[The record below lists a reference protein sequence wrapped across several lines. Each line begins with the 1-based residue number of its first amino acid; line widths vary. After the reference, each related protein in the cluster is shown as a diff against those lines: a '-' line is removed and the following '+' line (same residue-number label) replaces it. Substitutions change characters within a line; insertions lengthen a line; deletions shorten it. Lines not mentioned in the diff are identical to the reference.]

1 MRWLAAAALPI
12 TACVPHPPLA
22 DEPKGKCSTAGLA
35 DLIGKAATVAL
46 ANEARER
53 AGAATV
59 RKVVVVDKLHD
70 DAVTRA
76 DHALFPGV
84 KDFIV
89 GYGMDDAG
97 RYRALPYIGQVTS

>member
-59 RKVVVVDKLHD
+59 REIGPGQI
-70 DAVTRA
+70 VTMEYRA
-76 DHALFPGV
+76 DRLTAHLD
-84 KDFIV
+84 KDGRVERFIC
-89 GYGMDDAG
+89 G
-97 RYRALPYIGQVTS
+97 